1 MQMIKKIIAL
11 LMAFSVI
18 LGSVPVFAEET
29 ETPAEIVIDN
39 NIEILKALEFMDAES
54 EIYPDGEMSR
64 ALFVVS
70 VLNVCRYAT
79 PPVMSGIMNFIDVR
93 EDMWYAPYISYAMEL
108 GIVNGADGASFY
120 PDEAIKLQEAA
131 KILTSAMG
139 YDKTAQINGGYPNGY
154 INTAGTIGLLE
165 GLSINADAEMTNAQ
179 AAKMLVNAL
188 DSDVLVLDTSGSGDD
203 YVTKNLLN
211 RHDLYYGKGVVTATE
226 RTSIAGKTKLSLNEV
241 QFDFNKIMNK
251 GTTDVYDMLGC
262 RVEYYYKDD
271 DGELILMYAGLD
283 SRGREHIVY
292 AEDIVSYGNGFIRTQ
307 AVGEKVKNYT
317 ISSDAYIL
325 YNGKYITDFKADMLK
340 PTLGRVRLVSNDG
353 SDDYNVVF
361 IEEYTNIVVNGFN
374 TTEQTVYDK
383 YNNKKTVEFDQRKN
397 IRMYDLLNNELTF
410 DDIEENDVLSVYESE
425 DGLDIEIIL
434 NRRTDKGTVKRK
446 TTEPEVITVGNTDY
460 KLTSE
465 LEKYMA
471 DNNKSINV
479 GDNLIL
485 YIDAFGYVAAYD
497 YATGTSGEYAYIK
510 KAYPDDN
517 LEKTYVM
524 LFNAKGEH
532 LSVECAPSVKIDGKS
547 CKGYDKIYEELEST
561 KLEETSSADD
571 SVIERR
577 AIEGSVVIYKL
588 DSEGKLNYI
597 DTPVVKENE
606 PETALFRTFTGY
618 KYDEVLKTHTQA
630 TKLTYKNKTKCLNMQ
645 ILLADN
651 TPMFTVPTE
660 KGKTFD
666 NSYYSVKNAVSSLTK
681 DNQYYIESYQQNP
694 DSMFAD
700 VLVRYSTGAASSSVE
715 ENSNIAVVKSVIQG
729 EDDGVVKT
737 QIVAVVSGKE
747 VTLIPE
753 EEEIFHNIK
762 GYGTYPRK
770 DENDTIYTYSDF
782 EVGDVFRYSNL
793 GNGRVG
799 AVHMI
804 VGTKERRLGV
814 GGTITKELA
823 CQQMSAD
830 NIKYKISRF
839 VMGDVYIKNSG
850 NIRITWNDPSTIQ
863 PSDVYS
869 METHKAKDYSIII
882 VDTKTGRKTDVRK
895 GSVDDI
901 MDYKTVTDDCSKV
914 LVHTFWGDPRT
925 IVVFDSDVEF

>member
-18 LGSVPVFAEET
+18 LGSVPAFAEET

-283 SRGREHIVY
+283 SRSREDIVY

-353 SDDYNVVF
+353 SGDYGVVF
-361 IEEYTNIVVNGFN
+361 IEEYTNIVVGGVNAN
-374 TTEQTVYDK
+374 EQIVYDR
-383 YNNKKTVEFDQRKN
+383 YDNEKTVEFNKIKN
-397 IRMYDLLNNELTF
+397 IEMHDLLNNEMSF
-410 DDIEENDVLSVYESE
+410 DDIAVNDVLSVYESE
-425 DGLDIEIIL
+425 DGQSAQIIL
-434 NRRTDKGTVKRK
+434 NRLSVNGMVKRK
-446 TTEPEVITVGNTDY
+446 TSAPDTITVESTEY
-460 KLTSE
+460 KITSE
-465 LEKYMA
+465 LKKYMD
-471 DNNKSINV
+471 DNTKVINV
-479 GDNLIL
+479 GDSLIA
-485 YIDAFGYVAAYD
+485 YIDAFGYIAGYD
-497 YATGTSGEYAYIK
+497 YGTTASGEFAYLK
-510 KAYPDDN
+510 KAYRDDN
-517 LEKTYVM
+517 LEKVFVM
-524 LFNAKGEH
+524 LFTEKGEH
-532 LSVECAPSVKIDGKS
+532 LSVECAAAVKVDGAS
-547 CKGYDKIYEELEST
+547 CKGYDKIHNELT
-561 KLEETSSADD
+561 ANK
-571 SVIERR
+571 IN
-577 AIEGSVVIYKL
+577 EGSLVVYRL
-588 DSEGKLNYI
+588 DTEGKLNYI
-597 DTPVVKENE
+597 DSPHPGEKETQN
-606 PETALFRTFTGY
+606 ALFKTYSGY
-618 KYDEVLKTHTQA
+618 TYDEV
-630 TKLTYKNKTKCLNMQ
+630 TKEYSGSTKITYKNKTKCLNMQ
-645 ILLADN
+645 LLLKDN
-651 TPMFTVPTE
+651 TPLFIVPAT
-660 KGKTFD
+660 KGQTFD
-666 NSYYSVKNAVSSLTK
+666 ASYYSVRNAVSYFTK
-681 DNQYYIESYQQNP
+681 DQQYYVESYQLNP
-694 DSMFAD
+694 DSMYTDA
-700 VLVRYSTGAASSSVE
+700 LITYSTGTTSTSVE
-715 ENSNIAVVKSVIQG
+715 ENSDIGVVKAVIQG

-737 QIVAVVSGKE
+737 QIIAVVSGKE
-747 VTLIPE
+747 VTLIPN

-770 DENDTIYTYSDF
+770 DEDGNIYTYSDF
-782 EVGDVFRYSNL
+782 EAGDVFRYSKL

-804 VGTKERRLGV
+804 VGTKERRLD
-814 GGTITKELA
+814 TTDKKITKELA

-830 NIKYKISRF
+830 NVKYKISRF
-839 VMGDVYIKNSG
+839 VMGDVYMKNSG
-850 NIRITWNDPSTIQ
+850 NIRITWGDPSLIK
-863 PSDVYS
+863 PADVYS
-869 METHKAKDYSIII
+869 LETHKAQDYSIIV
-882 VDTKTGRKTDVRK
+882 VDTKSGRKTDVRK
-895 GSVDDI
+895 GSIDDLL
-901 MDYKTVTDDCSKV
+901 DYKTVDKSCSRV

-925 IVVFDSDVEF
+925 IVVFDTDVEF